1 MGDIEGFLA
10 AHPPFAELGPE
21 TVSRAAGAVR
31 SVRFR
36 RGEAILSVGGPPA
49 QGLYLIRSGSV
60 ELLDDGVVVDVLGEG
75 EVFGFPSMLTEE
87 GPSYDVRAADDVA
100 CLLLPRPV
108 AEDVLGGPSGLRFL
122 AASLR
127 ARVRSA
133 PVRSSRLA
141 LAAVPARSLVHR
153 PAVVCDASTPVAEVA
168 RAMTDARATA
178 AVVRGPDEMGIVT
191 DSDIR
196 GRVVAEGR
204 SPHDPI
210 GSVASFPVRAVDEE
224 APVSDVLVE
233 MIDGGF
239 GHVPVLDGTGAVAGV
254 LAETDLLDLDRV
266 DPSGVRTRLAEAM
279 TTEEVAAAM
288 RTIPDVVVTLH
299 TAGLETIDVA
309 RVTTS
314 LVDAGARRLL
324 DLALTGPGGAPVAWA
339 WLALGSAAR
348 RELALSADQ
357 DHTLVWDGGAE
368 HDAYFGGV
376 AEFVTAGLELGGL
389 PRCPSNVLATVP
401 GWRCPLD
408 AWLQRQ
414 QAWVR
419 DAEARS
425 TFLVTIAFDVR
436 QVAGPLDAEGPVRA
450 SIGRAR
456 DNPPFLRRLA
466 GFATELKPPIGFRG
480 NLVVERRGDASGV
493 LDVKAAG
500 LLATVDL
507 ARFAA
512 VEAGVVVPETL
523 ARLHQAGDAGTLG
536 RDSAD
541 ALAESFMTFAEIRLE
556 HQVAKVRAGEPPDN
570 LVEPSA
576 LDSLTRSRLREA
588 FRIVREVQR
597 EIARPGGS
605 RLG

>member
-1 MGDIEGFLA
+1 
-10 AHPPFAELGPE
+10 
-21 TVSRAAGAVR
+21 
-31 SVRFR
+31 
-36 RGEAILSVGGPPA
+36 
-49 QGLYLIRSGSV
+49 
-60 ELLDDGVVVDVLGEG
+60 
-75 EVFGFPSMLTEE
+75 
-87 GPSYDVRAADDVA
+87 
-100 CLLLPRPV
+100 
-108 AEDVLGGPSGLRFL
+108 
-122 AASLR
+122 
-127 ARVRSA
+127 
-133 PVRSSRLA
+133 
-141 LAAVPARSLVHR
+141 
-153 PAVVCDASTPVAEVA
+153 
-168 RAMTDARATA
+168 
-178 AVVRGPDEMGIVT
+178 
-191 DSDIR
+191 
-196 GRVVAEGR
+196 
-204 SPHDPI
+204 
-210 GSVASFPVRAVDEE
+210 
-224 APVSDVLVE
+224 VSDVLVE

-279 TTEEVAAAM
+279 TTGEVAAAM

-456 DNPPFLRRLA
+456 DHPPFLRRLA

-512 VEAGVVVPETL
+512 DEAGVVVPETL